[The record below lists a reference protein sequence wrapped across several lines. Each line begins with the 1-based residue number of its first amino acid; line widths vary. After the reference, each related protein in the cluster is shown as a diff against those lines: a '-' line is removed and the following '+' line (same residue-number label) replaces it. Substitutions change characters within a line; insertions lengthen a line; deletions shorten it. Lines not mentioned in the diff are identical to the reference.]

1 MGLLEGFLY
10 GLLGGLLS
18 EILGLFRLRQHRPE
32 TLPEW
37 LRSWFYWA
45 TTLLMVT
52 AGGLLVVI
60 YLRSGIAVQPILAVN
75 VGASAPL
82 LIGTVLGQAPSS
94 PPGKV
99 N

>member
-18 EILGLFRLRQHRPE
+18 EVLGLFRLRQQKVE
-32 TLPEW
+32 TLPDW
-37 LRSWFYWA
+37 LKSWFYWA
-45 TTLLMVT
+45 TTVLMIT

-60 YLRSGIAVQPILAVN
+60 YLRSGISVQPILAVN

-82 LIGTVLGQAPSS
+82 LIGTVLGQAPSI

>member
-18 EILGLFRLRQHRPE
+18 EVLGLFRLRQQAPE
-32 TLPEW
+32 TLPVW
-37 LRSWFYWA
+37 LKSWFYWA
-45 TTLLMVT
+45 TTLLMMA
-52 AGGLLVVI
+52 AGGGLVDI
-60 YLRSGIAVQPILAVN
+60 YLRSGIAIQPILAVN

-82 LIGTVLGQAPSS
+82 LIGSVLGQAPSI

>member
-18 EILGLFRLRQHRPE
+18 EILGLFRLRQQAPKD
-32 TLPEW
+32 LPLW
-37 LRSWFYWA
+37 LKSWFYWG
-45 TTLLMVT
+45 TTLLMIA
-52 AGGLLVVI
+52 AGGGLVDI
-60 YLRSGIAVQPILAVN
+60 YLRSGISIQPILAVN

-82 LIGTVLGQAPSS
+82 LIGSVLGQAPAI
-94 PPGKV
+94 PPGRV

>member
-18 EILGLFRLRQHRPE
+18 EVLGLFRLRQQAPAD
-32 TLPEW
+32 LPRW
-37 LRSWFYWA
+37 FKSWFYWA
-45 TTLLMVT
+45 TTG
-52 AGGLLVVI
+52 GGLAVI
-60 YLRSGIAVQPILAVN
+60 YLRSGISVQPILAVN

-82 LIGTVLGQAPSS
+82 LIGSVLGQAPSI
-94 PPGKV
+94 PPGRV

>member
-1 MGLLEGFLY
+1 MGLFEGFLY

-18 EILGLFRLRQHRPE
+18 EVLGLFRLRQQRPE

-37 LRSWFYWA
+37 LSSWFYWA
-45 TTLLMVT
+45 TTLLMVA

-82 LIGTVLGQAPSS
+82 LIGTVLGQAPSI

>member
-1 MGLLEGFLY
+1 MTLLEGFLY
-10 GLLGGLLS
+10 GLLGGVLS
-18 EILGLFRLRQHRPE
+18 EVLGLFRLRQQKIE

-37 LRSWFYWA
+37 LTSWFYWA
-45 TTLLMVT
+45 TTLSMVA
-52 AGGLLVVI
+52 AGGLLVLI

-82 LIGTVLGQAPSS
+82 LIGSVLGQAPPI
-94 PPGKV
+94 PPGTV